1 MAKIDKLL
9 EQLEQSEMFLRL
21 IKRAGTKKSHNLNR
35 PLKQ

>member
-21 IKRAGTKKSHNLNR
+21 IKRAAQIRTDY
-35 PLKQ
+35 